1 MQDVAERAGVAVSSV
16 SRVLADHPD
25 VSDRMRTRVLNAVN
39 ALGYQPDFVAQ
50 SLRRGATLTVGFV
63 VGDISNPLLADA
75 ALGAES
81 ILRRAGF
88 SMLLMNSENNP
99 ALDAAHIR
107 FFVNRRVDGMILSL
121 ASERRKETVDVIAS
135 LDIPVV
141 LVDRELPARARASAV
156 LSDHRSAVREAAE
169 HLIKQGARNIA
180 IIAGPTDTRPGRERI
195 AGMREGMRGSSAEL
209 TVNSGA
215 FSGEHGREA
224 MTELLNLRVRPD
236 AVVLGSNQ
244 IAVGAL
250 RVLHEQGVRSGRD
263 IAIVVCDQTP
273 LQELLA
279 PPLSTIWRDSVE
291 LGRAAAELLLD
302 RLRGDKTPATRV
314 LPTRFVPRESSRLP
328 RQRGSNQI
336 A

>member
-1 MQDVAERAGVAVSSV
+1 MQEVAERAGVAVSSV

-25 VSDRMRTRVLNAVN
+25 VSERMRERVLNAVN

-50 SLRRGATLTVGFV
+50 SLRRGATLTIGFV

-81 ILRRAGF
+81 VLRGAGF

-156 LSDHRSAVREAAE
+156 FSDHRSAVREAAE
-169 HLIKQGARNIA
+169 HLIKQGARHIA

-215 FSGEHGREA
+215 FSEEHGREA

-236 AVVLGSNQ
+236 AVVLGSN
-244 IAVGAL
+244 
-250 RVLHEQGVRSGRD
+250 
-263 IAIVVCDQTP
+263 
-273 LQELLA
+273 
-279 PPLSTIWRDSVE
+279 
-291 LGRAAAELLLD
+291 
-302 RLRGDKTPATRV
+302 
-314 LPTRFVPRESSRLP
+314 
-328 RQRGSNQI
+328 
-336 A
+336 